1 MLISQSI
8 HVALDKLFNFFG
20 PSFPHLCFCLFFLKW
35 KSLSL
40 SYSLR
45 PHGLYSP
52 RNSPGQNTGVGGHSL
67 LQGIFPTQGSNPVSC
82 IAGGFFTVWAT
93 REAQLSYQ
101 GSIQV
106 QSWEIVYSRN
116 LSISSRL
123 STSLVYSYLSW
134 SHESLYFCDV
144 NCNFS
149 FFIPDFIDLRPL
161 FLGGRVLHNFLFLFI
176 FSYF

>member
-1 MLISQSI
+1 MSCSYFLFLPGSILKVKVKVKVKVTQSCLTLCDPMEYTVLGI
-8 HVALDKLFNFFG
+8 LQARILEWVA
-20 PSFPHLCFCLFFLKW
+20 
-35 KSLSL
+35 
-40 SYSLR
+40 YSS
-45 PHGLYSP
+45 GSSWP
-52 RNSPGQNTGVGGHSL
+52 RNW
-67 LQGIFPTQGSNPVSC
+67 IWISC
-82 IAGGFFTVWAT
+82 IAGRFFTNWVI